1 MSMHQS
7 TKGDNVM
14 PDQIR
19 TEGAFMQRSLSILI
33 LHPLTWKHMTAYSI
47 CIYIYIKLPLPT
59 DKSFTTSEKV
69 YNKSLSLKYRNV
81 L

>member
-47 CIYIYIKLPLPT
+47 CIYIYISNYLYLPT
-59 DKSFTTSEKV
+59 KA
-69 YNKSLSLKYRNV
+69 SLLAKKYTISH
-81 L
+81 